1 MSDTSGLVEST
12 VVEIVERTPD
22 EYLAALEDV
31 VVREQMIEVDALIA
45 AALPRRCR
53 VLWEGVFWG
62 GTEQSIIGYGDL
74 VQPRPKGKTVEW
86 FLVGLARQKRYFSL
100 YVNAVADGAYLGKQY
115 VDRLGKAKAGSASI
129 TFDSLDDLDIGV
141 FRELLQR
148 ADELTPPDRAT
159 G

>member
-1 MSDTSGLVEST
+1 MVGR
-12 VVEIVERTPD
+12 VEIADRSPD
-22 EYLAALEDV
+22 GYLASIADDGIRAEMVRIDELISSVLTNRQRV
-31 VVREQMIEVDALIA
+31 V
-45 AALPRRCR
+45 
-53 VLWEGVFWG
+53 WEGVFWG

-86 FLVGLARQKRYFSL
+86 FLVGLARQKHYFSL
-100 YVNAVADGAYLGKQY
+100 YVNAVTDGVYLGRQY

-129 TFDSLDDLDIGV
+129 TFGSLDDLDIDV
-141 FRELLQR
+141 FREMLQR